1 MAFDGIAV
9 ACLRQELECALQGG
23 YISKIIQPESDEI
36 LLTVKNNGSQVRL
49 LLSASASLPLAY
61 LTDVNRQAP
70 MQAPNFCMLLRKHIG
85 GGRIISVSQ
94 PGLERVLNLAIEH
107 RDELGDLQ
115 TVHLILELMGKHSN
129 LILTDDSEQ
138 IIDAIKHVSFHV
150 SSVREVLPGRSY
162 FIPETRNKQDP
173 LSASRE
179 TFLSEVCTKPV
190 PAARAVASS
199 FIGFS
204 TIIAEELCF
213 RAGIDGGKSAGSL
226 DAEEQDRLY
235 RAFEQLCT
243 DIREGRFAPAI
254 YYKGK
259 EPADFSAVPLTIYG
273 GTASADH
280 TDCSRADS
288 KKDPCADA
296 DNISSSSGQKT
307 GGNKN
312 NDTCSI
318 SAVIRRY
325 YSEKERVTRI
335 RQKSSDLRRVVTSSL
350 ERCSRTLSLQ
360 EKQLKDTEKR
370 DKYRIYGELLN
381 TYGYSLAPGADK
393 MEAVNYYNNE
403 PVTVPLDPQLSAAE
417 NAKKYFD
424 RYGKLKRTA
433 EALQDRIEE
442 SRQDVLQLRSIAEA
456 LEIARNEEDL
466 SQIRQ
471 ELSDYGYV
479 HSRPAAGK
487 KKKQPA
493 SRPLHYISSDGF
505 DIYVGKNNYQNDEV
519 SFRIA
524 SGNDWWFHANDI
536 PGSHV
541 IVRGG
546 SELPDRTFNEAGR
559 LAAYYS
565 SARTAP
571 KVEIDY
577 TLRKNLRRP
586 TGGRPGFVVYYTN
599 YSMMAEPDISGI
611 REAEV

>member
-1 MAFDGIAV
+1 MAFDGTAV
-9 ACLRQELECALQGG
+9 ACLRQELEGALQGG
-23 YISKIIQPESDEI
+23 YISKIIQPENDEI
-36 LLTVKNNGSQVRL
+36 LLSVKNGRQLHRL

-61 LTDVNRQAP
+61 LTDTNRQAP
-70 MQAPNFCMLLRKHIG
+70 MQAPNFCMLLRKYIG
-85 GGRIISVSQ
+85 GGKIVSVRQ
-94 PGLERVLNLAIEH
+94 PGLERVLDLSVEH

-115 TVHLILELMGKHSN
+115 TLHLILEIMGKHSN
-129 LILTDDSEQ
+129 LILTDDSDR

-150 SSVREVLPGRSY
+150 SSVREVLPGRTY

-173 LSASRE
+173 LTALRE
-179 TFLSEVCTKPV
+179 DFLREVCRKPS
-190 PAARAVASS
+190 PAARAAAAS
-199 FIGFS
+199 FVGFS

-213 RAGIDGGKSAGSL
+213 RAGVDGGKSADSL
-226 DAEEQDRLY
+226 DQAEQDRLY
-235 RAFEQLCT
+235 RAFEALCGN
-243 DIREGRFAPAI
+243 IRSGRFRPTI
-254 YYKGK
+254 YYRGS
-259 EPADFSAVPLTIYG
+259 EPVDFSAVPLTLYEQ
-273 GTASADH
+273 
-280 TDCSRADS
+280 
-288 KKDPCADA
+288 P
-296 DNISSSSGQKT
+296 SSGIIAALPERKENPDELADEVPYNAS
-307 GGNKN
+307 G
-312 NDTCSI
+312 I
-318 SAVIRRY
+318 SEIIRKY
-325 YSEKERVTRI
+325 YSEKEQVTRI
-335 RQKSSDLRRVVTSSL
+335 RQKSADLRRVAASAL

-360 EKQLKDTEKR
+360 EKQLKDTEKK

-381 TYGYSLAPGADK
+381 TYGYSLEPGADRLD
-393 MEAVNYYNNE
+393 AVNYYTGE

-433 EALQDRIEE
+433 EALQDRIME

-456 LEIARNEEDL
+456 LEIARSEADL
-466 SQIRQ
+466 TQIRQ
-471 ELSDYGYV
+471 ELSDYGYI

-487 KKKQPA
+487 KKKQAA

-541 IVRGG
+541 IVRGSG
-546 SELPDRTFNEAGR
+546 AELPDRTFNEAGR

-599 YSMMAEPDISGI
+599 YSMMAEPDITGI
-611 REAEV
+611 QEAQDF

>member
-9 ACLRQELECALQGG
+9 ACLRQELENALQGG
-23 YISKIIQPESDEI
+23 YIAKIIQPENDEI
-36 LLTVKNNGSQVRL
+36 LLTVKNNGTQTRL

-61 LTDVNRQAP
+61 LTDTNRQAP
-70 MQAPNFCMLLRKHIG
+70 MQAPNFCMLLRKYIG
-85 GGRIISVSQ
+85 GGRILSVTQ

-115 TVHLILELMGKHSN
+115 TVRLILELMGKHSN
-129 LILTDDSEQ
+129 LILTDDSER

-162 FIPETRNKQDP
+162 FIPETRNKVDP
-173 LSASRE
+173 LTAGRE
-179 TFLSEVCTKPV
+179 TFLSEVCAKPA
-190 PAARAVASS
+190 PAARALASS

-213 RAGIDGGKSAGSL
+213 RAGVDGGKAAGSL
-226 DAEEQDRLY
+226 SVEEQDSLY

-243 DIREGRFAPAI
+243 DIRAGRFAPAI

-259 EPADFSAVPLTIYG
+259 EPVEFSAVPLTLY
-273 GTASADH
+273 TADNSSAD
-280 TDCSRADS
+280 TGDASGADS
-288 KKDPCADA
+288 VE
-296 DNISSSSGQKT
+296 SM
-307 GGNKN
+307 
-312 NDTCSI
+312 

-335 RQKSSDLRRVVTSSL
+335 RQKSSDLRRVVSSAL

-381 TYGYSLAPGADK
+381 TYGYSLEPGADK
-393 MEAVNYYNNE
+393 MEAINYYNNE

-433 EALQDRIEE
+433 EALQNRIEE
-442 SRQDVLQLRSIAEA
+442 SRQDVLQLRSITEA
-456 LEIARNEEDL
+456 LEIARGEEDL
-466 SQIRQ
+466 AQIRQ
-471 ELSDYGYV
+471 ELSDYGYI
-479 HSRPAAGK
+479 HSRPADCRNGRTAGGK

-493 SRPLHYISSDGF
+493 SKPLHYISSDGY

-599 YSMMAEPDISGI
+599 YSMMAEPDITGI
-611 REAEV
+611 QEA

>member
-9 ACLRQELECALQGG
+9 ACLRQELENALQGG
-23 YISKIIQPESDEI
+23 YIAKIIQPENDEI
-36 LLTVKNNGSQVRL
+36 LLTVKNNGTQTRL

-61 LTDVNRQAP
+61 LTDTNRQAP
-70 MQAPNFCMLLRKHIG
+70 MQAPNFCMLLRKYIG
-85 GGRIISVSQ
+85 GGRILSVTQ

-115 TVHLILELMGKHSN
+115 TVRLILELMGKHSN
-129 LILTDDSEQ
+129 LILTDDSER

-162 FIPETRNKQDP
+162 FIPETRNKVDP
-173 LSASRE
+173 LTAGRE
-179 TFLSEVCTKPV
+179 TFLSEVCAKPA
-190 PAARAVASS
+190 PAARALASS

-213 RAGIDGGKSAGSL
+213 RAGVDGGKAAGSL
-226 DAEEQDRLY
+226 SVEEQDSLY

-243 DIREGRFAPAI
+243 DIRAGRFAPAI

-259 EPADFSAVPLTIYG
+259 EPVEFSAVPLTLY
-273 GTASADH
+273 TADNSSAD
-280 TDCSRADS
+280 TGDASGADS
-288 KKDPCADA
+288 VE
-296 DNISSSSGQKT
+296 SM
-307 GGNKN
+307 
-312 NDTCSI
+312 

-335 RQKSSDLRRVVTSSL
+335 RQKSSDLRRVVSSAL

-381 TYGYSLAPGADK
+381 TYGYSLEPGADK
-393 MEAVNYYNNE
+393 MEAINYYNNE

-442 SRQDVLQLRSIAEA
+442 SRQDVLQLRSITEA
-456 LEIARNEEDL
+456 LEIARGEEDL
-466 SQIRQ
+466 AQIRQ
-471 ELSDYGYV
+471 ELSDYGYI
-479 HSRPAAGK
+479 HSRPADSRNGRTAGGK

-493 SRPLHYISSDGF
+493 SKPLHYISSDGY

-599 YSMMAEPDISGI
+599 YSMMAEPDITGI
-611 REAEV
+611 QEA